1 MASFGRLPHGL
12 HNKQSAKVDFTT
24 AGSKTFAVTI
34 PNPKVDLQQAEA
46 VAAMDSIITSD
57 LFLTSSGA
65 LTGIRDIRVV
75 DTTTNYLFD
84 PQT

>member
-1 MASFGRLPHGL
+1 MAVTTSRVLRLT
-12 HNKQSAKVDFTT
+12 FTT
-24 AGSKTFAVTI
+24 AGGKTFAVTI

-65 LTGIRDIRVV
+65 LTGIRDIRVI
-75 DTTTNYLFD
+75 DTTTNDLFD
-84 PQT
+84 PPQV

>member
-1 MASFGRLPHGL
+1 MAVTTSRVLRLT
-12 HNKQSAKVDFTT
+12 FTT
-24 AGSKTFAVTI
+24 AGGKTFVVSI

-75 DTTTNYLFD
+75 DTTTNDLFD

>member
-1 MASFGRLPHGL
+1 MAITTSRVLRLT
-12 HNKQSAKVDFTT
+12 FTT
-24 AGSKTFAVTI
+24 AGGKTFAVTL
-34 PNPKVDLQQAEA
+34 PNPRVNLQQAEA
-46 VAAMDSIITSD
+46 VAAMDSIIASD

-75 DTTTNYLFD
+75 DTTTNDLFD